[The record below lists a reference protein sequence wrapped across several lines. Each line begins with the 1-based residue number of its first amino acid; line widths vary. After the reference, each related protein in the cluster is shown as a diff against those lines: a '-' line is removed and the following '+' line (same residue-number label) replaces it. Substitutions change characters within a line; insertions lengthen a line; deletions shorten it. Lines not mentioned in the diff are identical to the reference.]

1 MHHIVA
7 EGQYNSPGGDSMIR
21 KEMEKAIVAAWAS
34 ENPEVKAFQAMLFPN
49 GQPIVEEF
57 IAVMAEYVKKS
68 AP

>member
-1 MHHIVA
+1 
-7 EGQYNSPGGDSMIR
+7 MIR

>member
-7 EGQYNSPGGDSMIR
+7 EQQYNSPGGDSMIK
-21 KEMEKAIVAAWAS
+21 KEMEKAIVAAWS
-34 ENPEVKAFQAMLFPN
+34 STDPEVKAFQEKLFPN
-49 GQPIVEEF
+49 GQPTVEEF